1 MKECG
6 EILYQA
12 LIQSTDDFIYIND
25 CKSGEFRYPR
35 ALVEMFSLP
44 GEVVKNPLP
53 YWKEIVHPDD

>member
-25 CKSGEFRYPR
+25 CRSGEFRYPR
-35 ALVEMFSLP
+35 ALVECFPFL
-44 GEVVKNPLP
+44 GK
-53 YWKEIVHPDD
+53 W